1 MSRVW
6 LSRNYVVVAT
16 DAGMRTSRVRLDKM
30 VLKLGTVATLFF
42 IIIICG
48 DGRPCPPARWRNP

>member
-16 DAGMRTSRVRLDKM
+16 DAGMRTSRARLDKT
-30 VLKLGTVATLFF
+30 VLKLGTVAVLFF
-42 IIIICG
+42 VVIICG
-48 DGRPCPPARWRNP
+48 DGRPCPPASQRNP